1 MVAAYLAAY
10 DRKKKWWQTN
20 RKQQDVLYWAGWL
33 IPVGAFF
40 SVANFFHPYYTI
52 MLAPPLAVLAALA
65 ITSGLKRPRRKGMI
79 RGRAGCV
86 TFIHGL
92 RDHRL
97 PSVLLCLGLLSVV
110 KFGYFDFDRGCVGH
124 DDLDPS

>member
-1 MVAAYLAAY
+1 MGKETRSFKDVMNCLFGMVAAYLAAY

-20 RKQQDVLYWAGWL
+20 RKQQDVLYWAGW
-33 IPVGAFF
+33 VFF

-65 ITSGLKRPRRKGMI
+65 IASGLKRPRRKGMI

-86 TFIHGL
+86 TFY
-92 RDHRL
+92 
-97 PSVLLCLGLLSVV
+97 SWA
-110 KFGYFDFDRGCVGH
+110 
-124 DDLDPS
+124 

>member
-20 RKQQDVLYWAGWL
+20 RKQQDVLYWAGW
-33 IPVGAFF
+33 AFF

-65 ITSGLKRPRRKGMI
+65 ITSGTNCQIKRNFVPKKTSNGLFQPKTL
-79 RGRAGCV
+79 RGR
-86 TFIHGL
+86 
-92 RDHRL
+92 
-97 PSVLLCLGLLSVV
+97 
-110 KFGYFDFDRGCVGH
+110 
-124 DDLDPS
+124 

>member
-1 MVAAYLAAY
+1 MRRQISWFLPLALFGMVAAYLAAY

-86 TFIHGL
+86 TFY
-92 RDHRL
+92 
-97 PSVLLCLGLLSVV
+97 SWA
-110 KFGYFDFDRGCVGH
+110 
-124 DDLDPS
+124 